1 MKGCRKILR
10 KSLRW
15 IGKAMRFCCGFHRI
29 KINGKRA
36 SKSEATIFAAAPHT
50 SFFDMFLF
58 FEIGLP
64 CGVSRAENAKIPVFG
79 FLVRAMQPILVSRL
93 ENLKVHYMSKRII
106 NTF

>member
-15 IGKAMRFCCGFHRI
+15 IGKAMRFCCGFHYI
-29 KINGKRA
+29 KVNGKRA

-79 FLVRAMQPILVSRL
+79 FLVRALQPILVSRL
-93 ENLKVHYMSKRII
+93 ENLNFHYE
-106 NTF
+106 